1 MYNIGTHVYQNGTK
15 FVPDWYQIGTGLV
28 AHVYN
33 IGTRFVPDLYY
44 ICIKLVPDS
53 YQIGTRF
60 VPDWYQIR
68 TRFVRNCA
76 VTDTAAAAISFEAK
90 FKSTGPHRRSLT
102 NPRVRTGSPLQIHE
116 SAQAV
121 SYDLDMATKD
131 ANP

>member
-1 MYNIGTHVYQNGTK
+1 MV
-15 FVPDWYQIGTGLV
+15 FVPCLCCVPVAVSLAVVVALALAHALAAPVAI
-28 AHVYN
+28 AHVV
-33 IGTRFVPDLYY
+33 TV
-44 ICIKLVPDS
+44 
-53 YQIGTRF
+53 
-60 VPDWYQIR
+60 
-68 TRFVRNCA
+68 A

-102 NPRVRTGSPLQIHE
+102 KPRVRTGSALQIHE

>member
-1 MYNIGTHVYQNGTK
+1 MKFIPDSYIPDSYQIDTRL
-15 FVPDWYQIGTGLV
+15 VLDWYQIGSTCV
-28 AHVYN
+28 QHWYH
-33 IGTRFVPDLYY
+33 IGTRLIPNV
-44 ICIKLVPDS
+44 

-60 VPDWYQIR
+60 VSDWYQIR

>member
-1 MYNIGTHVYQNGTK
+1 M
-15 FVPDWYQIGTGLV
+15 VPDSYL
-28 AHVYN
+28 
-33 IGTRFVPDLYY
+33 IGTRFVSDAYQ
-44 ICIKLVPDS
+44 IGTRLVPYS

-60 VPDWYQIR
+60 VP
-68 TRFVRNCA
+68 VV
-76 VTDTAAAAISFEAK
+76 VTDTAVAAISFEAK

-102 NPRVRTGSPLQIHE
+102 KPRVRTGSALQIHE